1 MPRSDASRRMG
12 QIRKAAR
19 SGVVNE
25 LETRF
30 LVSEA

>member
-1 MPRSDASRRMG
+1 MG
-12 QIRKAAR
+12 QTRKAAR

>member
-1 MPRSDASRRMG
+1 MG